1 MKVII
6 GSRVPPRTS
15 MFERR
20 DGLGGY
26 SRAMPPILGD
36 AATLQAALLAKP
48 RRSRMFELRDWSERD
63 ATIMVL
69 LALWIVGMLFIWW
82 I

>member
-15 MFERR
+15 MFEQR

-26 SRAMPPILGD
+26 GYAMPPITGD

-48 RRSRMFELRDWSERD
+48 KPDGWLDRLVK
-63 ATIMVL
+63 A
-69 LALWIVGMLFIWW
+69 LA
-82 I
+82 

>member
-6 GSRVPPRTS
+6 GSRVPPRVS
-15 MFERR
+15 MLEQR

-26 SRAMPPILGD
+26 GYAMPPITGD

-48 RRSRMFELRDWSERD
+48 RPVNRLLRILGVRR
-63 ATIMVL
+63 
-69 LALWIVGMLFIWW
+69 
-82 I
+82 